1 MPELP
6 EVETVR
12 RGLALELANRKIISI
27 ERSKFDL
34 RRPIPVNLNVQ
45 LVGQYIVNFARRGK
59 YLLLRLDNFQTLL
72 IHLGMSGRMII
83 HKKDYPNVSQ
93 HDHLQINFEDGFRL
107 VYTDPRRFGVI
118 DLIDTSSEENHP
130 SIALMGPEPLS
141 EDFNGNNLEFLLQ
154 DRQINIKAALL
165 DQRILAG
172 IGNIYACEAL
182 FYAGISPKRLA
193 KNVKGK
199 RAEILSEAIV
209 SVLERAIDAGGSSL
223 RDYANTSG
231 ELGYFQHNFAVYGR
245 EGELCHRCGRKI
257 IRIIQ
262 NGRSTF
268 YCSWDQ
274 R

>member
-45 LVGQYIVNFARRGK
+45 LVGRYIVNFARRGK
-59 YLLLRLDNFQTLL
+59 YLLLRLDNLQTLL

-130 SIALMGPEPLS
+130 SLARMGPEPLS
-141 EDFNGNNLEFLLQ
+141 EDFKGNNLEFLLQ

-199 RAEILSEAIV
+199 RAEMLSEAIV

-245 EGELCHRCGRKI
+245 EGKLCHRCGRKI